1 MIPYNLCESKWVS
14 KVKKSLKNNYKEY
27 HPIYELFV
35 GISLVMIFVLA
46 LLTALSSFL

>member
-14 KVKKSLKNNYKEY
+14 KVKKCLKNNYKEY

-35 GISLVMIFVLA
+35 GISLVIIFVLA
-46 LLTALSSFL
+46 LLTTLSSFL

>member
-1 MIPYNLCESKWVS
+1 MIPYNICENKWISKAK
-14 KVKKSLKNNYKEY
+14 KVIKTNYKEY

-35 GISLVMIFVLA
+35 GISLVIIFVLA

>member
-14 KVKKSLKNNYKEY
+14 KVKKGIKNNYKEY

-35 GISLVMIFVLA
+35 GISLVIIFVLA
-46 LLTALSSFL
+46 LLTTLSSFL